1 MYICPVKILAFIL
14 SIYILALNFTPCEDS
29 KSLDAIDNIELSQNS
44 DIDHEHNGFDLCSP
58 FCNCQCCQINIDI
71 VDFYSFTLISED
83 NFKGNP
89 SYKNSVTQEVLHS
102 LYQPP
107 QV

>member
-14 SIYILALNFTPCEDS
+14 SIYILALNFTLCEDS
-29 KSLDAIDNIELSQNS
+29 KSLDAIDHTELSQTS
-44 DIDHEHNGFDLCSP
+44 GVDHDHNAFNLCSP

-71 VDFYSFTLISED
+71 VDFYSYVLISED
-83 NFKGNP
+83 VFKGNS
-89 SYKNSVTQEVLHS
+89 SYKNSVTQEVSHS

>member
-1 MYICPVKILAFIL
+1 MYICSVKILAFIL

-29 KSLDAIDNIELSQNS
+29 KSLESTDNTELSQAFEVGH
-44 DIDHEHNGFDLCSP
+44 DHNALDLCSP
-58 FCNCQCCQINIDI
+58 FCICQCCQINIDI
-71 VDFYSFTLISED
+71 VDFYSYTLVSED

-89 SYKNSVTQEVLHS
+89 SYKNSVAQEVSRS

>member
-1 MYICPVKILAFIL
+1 MYIRSVKILAFIL
-14 SIYILALNFTPCEDS
+14 SIYILALNFTPCGDS
-29 KSLDAIDNIELSQNS
+29 KSLDSLDNTELSQTF
-44 DIDHEHNGFDLCSP
+44 DVDHDHNALDSCSP
-58 FCNCQCCQINIDI
+58 FCICQCCQINIDI
-71 VDFYSFTLISED
+71 VDFYSYTLISED

-89 SYKNSVTQEVLHS
+89 SYKNSVTQEVSHS